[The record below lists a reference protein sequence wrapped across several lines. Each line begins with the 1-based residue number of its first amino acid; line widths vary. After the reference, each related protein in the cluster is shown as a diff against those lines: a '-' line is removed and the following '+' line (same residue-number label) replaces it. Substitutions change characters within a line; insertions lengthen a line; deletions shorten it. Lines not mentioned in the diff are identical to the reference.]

1 MDSELGHS
9 QRMLGGHNAAL
20 FHHFRSPSLENVSAY
35 KGLVV
40 THVVNIFIALVGF
53 EAHTVDF
60 LLREITRFFVLLA
73 LLVCFAGLWT
83 ASIIRLSV

>member
-9 QRMLGGHNAAL
+9 QRMLGGHNAVL
-20 FHHFRSPSLENVSAY
+20 FLHFNNPSLENVSAY

-40 THVVNIFIALVGF
+40 THVVNIFIALVGV

-60 LLREITRFFVLLA
+60 LLRELTRFLLI
-73 LLVCFAGLWT
+73 CFAALWT